1 MKLTE
6 ILKCAKAG
14 ISTDEIKAIQELDD
28 VSVDDAIELVK
39 AGYIAEDLKDLI
51 KDEEKE
57 TPPET
62 PPKEKDPETPPKEKT
77 PPANEELDKLKAELE
92 KKTKDLEQ
100 AQLSNT
106 KKDIGTGEKPDP
118 EKELAKLFAEL

>member
-1 MKLTE
+1 MKLAE

-39 AGYIAEDLKDLI
+39 AGYKAEDLKDLV
-51 KDEEKE
+51 KDDEKE

-100 AQLSNT
+100 AQLANT

>member
-1 MKLTE
+1 MKLAE

-14 ISTDEIKAIQELDD
+14 ISTDDIKAIQALDN

-39 AGYIAEDLKDLI
+39 AGYKAEDLKDLVEDDG
-51 KDEEKE
+51 KETPSE
-57 TPPET
+57 TPPE
-62 PPKEKDPETPPKEKT
+62 KKDPETHPKENT

-100 AQLSNT
+100 AQLANT
-106 KKDIGTGEKPDP
+106 KKDLGTGEKPDP